1 VRNFTGLSE
10 RIAPED
16 VVAMLGG
23 VFEAAGRIVLAHGGT
38 LDKFIGDAVMAFWG
52 APAPQDD
59 HALRAVQAALELVE
73 AARPIDEE
81 LRRRFGE
88 RFRISVGIN
97 TGDAVVGHIGSP
109 QRLGYTAV
117 GDPVNVA
124 ARVEAL
130 TREHHTDVLVT
141 QFTWELVKFDAV
153 GEPLGASAVR
163 GRSDPIMLY
172 AVRGL
177 KTRPG

>member
-1 VRNFTGLSE
+1 VR
-10 RIAPED
+10 
-16 VVAMLGG
+16 
-23 VFEAAGRIVLAHGGT
+23 
-38 LDKFIGDAVMAFWG
+38 
-52 APAPQDD
+52 
-59 HALRAVQAALELVE
+59 AALELVE
-73 AARPIDEE
+73 AARPIDDEPQ
-81 LRRRFGE
+81 RRFGE

-130 TREHHTDVLVT
+130 TREHDTDVLVT
-141 QFTWELVKFDAV
+141 QFTWELVKFDVV
-153 GEPLGASAVR
+153 GEPLGTSAVR
-163 GRSDPIMLY
+163 GRSDPIALY
-172 AVRGL
+172 TVRGL